1 LAIDIL
7 EQTDSGMAFYGAM
20 SLALLARATEDPNLC
35 RKTLARGEEQLSSFS
50 IAHNLLG
57 FYENA
62 MEVSLRI
69 ADWDAV
75 DQYAKALE
83 EFSSAE
89 PIPRCTY
96 VIARGRA
103 LAMHGRGNR
112 NPETMAELQGL
123 RDEAVR
129 SGRKSSLQVLEA
141 ALASP

>member
-1 LAIDIL
+1 
-7 EQTDSGMAFYGAM
+7 MAFYGAM
-20 SLALLARATEDPNLC
+20 SLAVLARATEDPNLC
-35 RKTLARGEEQLSSFS
+35 RETLARGEVQLTGFS
-50 IAHNLLG
+50 IAHSFFG

-62 MEVSLRI
+62 MEVFLLIS
-69 ADWDAV
+69 DWDGV
-75 DQYAKALE
+75 ERYAKALE
-83 EFSSAE
+83 DFSSAE

-129 SGRKSSLQVLEA
+129 IGRKSSLPILET